1 MATAGSFVSTSI
13 GVAVVAVVVVGVVL
27 PIMAGLTI
35 PEGMANA
42 SIITTIVNILPV
54 LILVGV
60 MLLVVGVMYKN
71 KN

>member
-1 MATAGSFVSTSI
+1 MI
-13 GVAVVAVVVVGVVL
+13 GVAVVAIVAVGIVL
-27 PIMAGLTI
+27 PIFAGFTI
-35 PEGMANA
+35 PEGMANGT
-42 SIITTIVNILPV
+42 IISTIVEILPV